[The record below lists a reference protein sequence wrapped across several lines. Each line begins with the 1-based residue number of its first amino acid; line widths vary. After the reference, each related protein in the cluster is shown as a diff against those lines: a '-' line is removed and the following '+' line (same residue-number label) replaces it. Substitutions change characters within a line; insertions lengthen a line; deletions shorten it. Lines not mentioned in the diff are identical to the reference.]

1 MTTVTAALSNRQPVF
16 GRLPTAV
23 TVYRPG
29 LVVAGMITVEEK
41 PPSAPLSA
49 VPRIPVRDCP
59 AGTLSRWTLTV
70 LVGARPWPLIPTV
83 EPGPT
88 TDAETWRLPEVGG

>member
-1 MTTVTAALSNRQPVF
+1 MF
-16 GRLPTAV
+16 GSVPTAV

-41 PPSAPLSA
+41 PPSAALRA
-49 VPRIPVRDCP
+49 VPRIAVADRP
-59 AGTLSRWTLTV
+59 AGTLSNWTLTV
-70 LVGARPWPLIPTV
+70 LVGARPWPLTPSV

-88 TDAETWRLPEVGG
+88 TDAETWRFPEVGG